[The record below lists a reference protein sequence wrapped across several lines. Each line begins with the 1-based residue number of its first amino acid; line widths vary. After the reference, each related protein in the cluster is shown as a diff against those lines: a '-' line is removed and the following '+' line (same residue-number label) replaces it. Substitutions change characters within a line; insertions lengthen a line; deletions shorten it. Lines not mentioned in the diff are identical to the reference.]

1 MARLNSDARRLF
13 SNFTA
18 LARLPVESVED

>member
-1 MARLNSDARRLF
+1 MARLNRAARRLF

-18 LARLPVESVED
+18 LACLLAETVE